1 MADLRIVAYATL
13 AALLTACGARAPQ
26 ERIDDAELAALAPL
40 KEKYSGVVMGFDIRS
55 QNTLVVSLDLQ
66 HYIETDDDVV
76 AAMRRDVL
84 ARWRAAW
91 TGAHPRVHGVLRVRF
106 IDFIG
111 RTVAREST
119 NT

>member
-1 MADLRIVAYATL
+1 MADLRTVAYATL
-13 AALLTACGARAPQ
+13 AAVLTACGARAPQ

-40 KEKYSGVVMGFDIRS
+40 KEKYSGVVMGFDIRPP
-55 QNTLVVSLDLQ
+55 NTLVVSLDLQ

-111 RTVAREST
+111 RTVARESA